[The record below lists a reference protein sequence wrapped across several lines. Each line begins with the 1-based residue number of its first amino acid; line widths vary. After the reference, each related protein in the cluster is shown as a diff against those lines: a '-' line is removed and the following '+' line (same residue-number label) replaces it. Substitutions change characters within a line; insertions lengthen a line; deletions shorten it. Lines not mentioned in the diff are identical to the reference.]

1 VASARPGWL
10 AAAVREPLS
19 PAAMGRVIRALETR
33 APAWRPA
40 AVAEIAGEPP
50 DPFRVLVACLLSLRT
65 QDATTRVA
73 AGRLFRLAD
82 TPAAMRR
89 LPEARLAR
97 TIFPVGFYRTKAR
110 VLRQLCGELVTR
122 FAGRVPAE
130 LDALLTLTGV
140 GRKTANLVV
149 TVAYGRPGICV
160 DTHVHRIT
168 NRLGF
173 VRTRTPDET
182 ERALRAKLP
191 RRYWIRLNDLL
202 VAFGQNVC
210 RPLSP
215 HCSRCPV
222 AATCHRVGVH
232 RAR

>member
-1 VASARPGWL
+1 MS
-10 AAAVREPLS
+10 
-19 PAAMGRVIRALETR
+19 RVIATLERHHPTWNTTAL
-33 APAWRPA
+33 A
-40 AVAEIAGEPP
+40 AVAATSGRN
-50 DPFRVLVACLLSLRT
+50 PFRVLIGCLLSLRT
-65 QDATTRVA
+65 RDETTGPA
-73 AGRLFRLAD
+73 AARLFALAD
-82 TPAAMRR
+82 TPAALAG
-89 LPEARLAR
+89 LPTSRIERA
-97 TIFPVGFYRTKAR
+97 IYPVGFYRTKAR
-110 VLRQLCGELVTR
+110 TLRRLSDQLITR

-130 LDALLTLTGV
+130 LDALLTLPGV

-149 TVAYGRPGICV
+149 TVAYGRPGICM

-173 VRTRTPDET
+173 VRTRTPEET

-191 RRYWIRLNDLL
+191 RRYWIRLNELL

-222 AATCHRVGVH
+222 AARCYRVDVS